1 MMAAAADEDEI
12 FVYMGVDQRVLDSVR
27 RLELMSLRTHE
38 SVKIFPRRAFKL
50 SC

>member
-27 RLELMSLRTHE
+27 RLELMSLSKYFREGH
-38 SVKIFPRRAFKL
+38 SNFRVHL
-50 SC
+50 V

>member
-27 RLELMSLRTHE
+27 RLELMSLSQYFREGH
-38 SVKIFPRRAFKL
+38 SNFRVHL
-50 SC
+50 V